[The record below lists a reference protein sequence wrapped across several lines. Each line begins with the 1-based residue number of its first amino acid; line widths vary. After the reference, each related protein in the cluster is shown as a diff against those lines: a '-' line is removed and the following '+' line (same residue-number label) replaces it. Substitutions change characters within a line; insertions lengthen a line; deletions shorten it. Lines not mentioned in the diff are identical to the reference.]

1 MRVQP
6 DCVPCLLNR
15 ILFQS
20 RLSKDMD
27 ERASVENAL
36 KVYSEGFDYS
46 RKSVDIATEVH
57 CASY

>member
-1 MRVQP
+1 M
-6 DCVPCLLNR
+6 LNR

-20 RLSKDMD
+20 RLSECMD

-36 KVYSEGFDYS
+36 KAYAEGFDYS

>member
-1 MRVQP
+1 
-6 DCVPCLLNR
+6 
-15 ILFQS
+15 
-20 RLSKDMD
+20 MD

-36 KVYSEGFDYS
+36 KAYAEGFGYS